1 MEQRTIEIEGKRF
14 DVNFKIS
21 YIASEKGKE
30 IVNIK
35 PEFEDIKKIS
45 EDLGITIKKV
55 EFIAQ
60 AHLEQLFHKYN
71 RIKQ

>member
-1 MEQRTIEIEGKRF
+1 MEQRTIEIEGRRF

-21 YIASEKGKE
+21 YIASDKGKE
-30 IVNIK
+30 VVNIK

-45 EDLGITIKKV
+45 EDLGITIKKI

-60 AHLEQLFHKYN
+60 AHLEQLYHKYN
-71 RIKQ
+71 QTEE